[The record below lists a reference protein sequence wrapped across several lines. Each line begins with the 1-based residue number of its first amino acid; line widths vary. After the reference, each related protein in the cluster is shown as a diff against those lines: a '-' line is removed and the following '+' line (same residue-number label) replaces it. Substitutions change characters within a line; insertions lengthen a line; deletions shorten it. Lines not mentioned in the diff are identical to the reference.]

1 MPNYASLVGQEVPER
16 ILRRAVRRGQLAH
29 ALIFQGEEGLG
40 MEAAAWALARTLLCQ
55 KGGEEPCEACPGCT
69 KSRLLDHPD
78 LEVILP
84 LPSLGTGS
92 SEDENPAIQFNR
104 QVLDAFKVW
113 IEQPLLPLRPQF
125 DRDKETESVRH
136 RQIQVAQARHLKKW
150 ANLRPFESRY
160 RVAILVEVERMGVQ
174 AQNALLKLLEEPPEQ
189 LILLLCTQQPETLL
203 PTILSRCQSL
213 TLRPA
218 PLELLTAWLEER
230 GVATAAGLTSRDLA
244 QLAGGN
250 PGRALRLAG
259 ERTEGGDETWEPV
272 DFLRDVLAAQSDGL
286 YQRINAMD
294 TARDRERLRRFLG
307 ELQSWLLDA
316 ELVRRLGAEARQRV
330 LHADQYDDLE
340 RFATRVRLERPDVVL
355 EQLSE
360 ARRLCERNVHT
371 FTLLLTLAH
380 MLRRECAALG
390 RKRTA

>member
-1 MPNYASLVGQEVPER
+1 
-16 ILRRAVRRGQLAH
+16 
-29 ALIFQGEEGLG
+29 
-40 MEAAAWALARTLLCQ
+40 
-55 KGGEEPCEACPGCT
+55 
-69 KSRLLDHPD
+69 
-78 LEVILP
+78 
-84 LPSLGTGS
+84 
-92 SEDENPAIQFNR
+92 
-104 QVLDAFKVW
+104 
-113 IEQPLLPLRPQF
+113 
-125 DRDKETESVRH
+125 
-136 RQIQVAQARHLKKW
+136 
-150 ANLRPFESRY
+150 
-160 RVAILVEVERMGVQ
+160 
-174 AQNALLKLLEEPPEQ
+174 
-189 LILLLCTQQPETLL
+189 LLCTQQPETLL

-230 GVATAAGLTSRDLA
+230 GVAAAAGLTSRDLA